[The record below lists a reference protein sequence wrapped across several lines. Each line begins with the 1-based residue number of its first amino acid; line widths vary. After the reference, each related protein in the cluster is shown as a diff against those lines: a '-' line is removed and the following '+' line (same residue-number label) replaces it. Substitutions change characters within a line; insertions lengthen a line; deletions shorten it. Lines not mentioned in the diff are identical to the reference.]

1 MGFFDFMKKENKK
14 PEYKFDKEYGFVSNL
29 FNRGI
34 SVSANDVSDNYVKDC
49 IDFFQNMD
57 DEQKDFLIKES
68 IKYYLEFKEISGHT
82 CRNIPEDIDGEEIL
96 NYIYPKVMYI
106 GNEDEEPEKMEF
118 IVECDC
124 EWEPEHGLEIVV
136 YDRKVIH
143 VGSYDGDI
151 DSRIEEY
158 LSKE

>member
-57 DEQKDFLIKES
+57 DEQTKVLARMIAAEYKDMKLSVIMLFFYRFKCGHFGRFYGKVDPMVITCALKDFAEECEAKSKE
-68 IKYYLEFKEISGHT
+68 
-82 CRNIPEDIDGEEIL
+82 
-96 NYIYPKVMYI
+96 YIYPKVMYI
-106 GNEDEEPEKMEF
+106 GNEDEEPEKIEKPVAT
-118 IVECDC
+118 I
-124 EWEPEHGLEIVV
+124 EWE
-136 YDRKVIH
+136 
-143 VGSYDGDI
+143 
-151 DSRIEEY
+151 
-158 LSKE
+158 